1 MANGRPF
8 DKAAIYQIRVMGT
21 LDAVW
26 SSYWFEGF
34 TVTPQANG
42 ESLLRGQVADQAA
55 LLGLLARIHDL
66 GLAILSVRRV
76 EEAWRVEE
84 QPRQDRG
91 E

>member
-1 MANGRPF
+1 MANGRAF
-8 DKAAIYQIRVMGT
+8 DKATVYEIKVKGT
-21 LDAVW
+21 VDEKW

-76 EEAWRVEE
+76 EGAWRAEE
-84 QPRQDRG
+84 
-91 E
+91 